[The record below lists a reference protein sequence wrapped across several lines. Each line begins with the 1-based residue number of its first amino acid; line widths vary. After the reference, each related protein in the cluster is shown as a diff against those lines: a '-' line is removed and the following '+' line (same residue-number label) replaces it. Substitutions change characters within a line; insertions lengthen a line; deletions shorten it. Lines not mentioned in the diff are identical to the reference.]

1 MTLRNAALTAT
12 SSTTAA
18 WADLRNEHIR
28 KCIEGSLVAF
38 HELCDVACHEFF
50 VFSTALRGGG
60 SDGHWSAI
68 HVHLTIA
75 HFVEPS
81 PSESRS
87 ASREGCRDRERIGI
101 WIDSGCISIIIARDA
116 LSWTTALDRVD
127 DPEFAARSW
136 SFIIRD
142 GELTGASS
150 MYGAPDEG
158 DGLR

>member
-38 HELCDVACHEFF
+38 HELRDVACHQFF
-50 VFSTALRGGG
+50 VFRAALRGSR
-60 SDGHWSAI
+60 SDGHWSAV

-87 ASREGCRDRERIGI
+87 ASREGCRDRERIGV
-101 WIDSGCISIIIARDA
+101 WIDSGCISIVVARDA
-116 LSWTTALDRVD
+116 LSRTTALDRVD
-127 DPEFAARSW
+127 DLEFAARGR
-136 SFIIRD
+136 SFVIRD
-142 GELTGASS
+142 GELAGSSS
-150 MYGAPDEG
+150 MYGASDEG
-158 DGLR
+158 DCLR